1 MKLRDIFNDKHTKI
15 FKVVN
20 SDVDDEI
27 DMEIETT
34 DLELIPYDDDGYY
47 IVRAIEISGEK
58 NTECFIDM
66 NTPERVTDIAIKKG
80 FLGAIKISYMYESE
94 IIPSV
99 ASDCF
104 GLYELYYS
112 KSNPEL
118 GIQILKD
125 GLSKAINKNIV
136 AEDLGYIL
144 RDEGRIQEAIEAFKI
159 SEDFGPSTEY
169 TFLEL
174 SHLYEKLGDID
185 KRDHYFKAFTDRG
198 GIIINIS

>member
-1 MKLRDIFNDKHTKI
+1 MKLKNIFKDKHTKI
-15 FKVVN
+15 FKVIN
-20 SDVDDEI
+20 DDVDNEL
-27 DMEIETT
+27 DMEIEPT
-34 DLELIPYDDDGYY
+34 DLELIPDDDNGYY
-47 IVRAIEISGEK
+47 IIRAIEILGTK
-58 NTECFIDM
+58 TTACFIDM

-80 FLGAIKISYMYESE
+80 LLGSVKISYTYESE

-112 KSNPEL
+112 KSNPDL
-118 GIQILKD
+118 GIQILRN
-125 GLSKAINKNIV
+125 GLSKAVNKNIV

-159 SEDFGPSTEY
+159 SEEFGSSTEY

-174 SHLYEKLGDID
+174 SYLYEELGDME
-185 KRDHYFKAFTDRG
+185 KKEHYFKAFTDRG
-198 GIIINIS
+198 GKIINIS

>member
-1 MKLRDIFNDKHTKI
+1 MLLKDIFKDKHTKI

-20 SDVDDEI
+20 DDVDNET
-27 DMEIETT
+27 DMEIEPT
-34 DLELIPYDDDGYY
+34 DLEVIPDDDNGYY
-47 IVRAIEISGEK
+47 IVRAIEIADK
-58 NTECFIDM
+58 KTTDCFIDM
-66 NTPERVTDIAIKKG
+66 STPERVTDIAIKKG
-80 FLGAIKISYMYESE
+80 FLGGVKISYTYESE

-104 GLYELYYS
+104 GLYELYHS
-112 KSNPEL
+112 KSNPEI
-118 GIQILKD
+118 GIQILRN
-125 GLSKAINKNIV
+125 GLSKATNKNIV

-174 SHLYEKLGDID
+174 SHLYEKLGDLE
-185 KRDHYFKAFTDRG
+185 KKELYFKTFTDKG
-198 GIIINIS
+198 GKIINIS